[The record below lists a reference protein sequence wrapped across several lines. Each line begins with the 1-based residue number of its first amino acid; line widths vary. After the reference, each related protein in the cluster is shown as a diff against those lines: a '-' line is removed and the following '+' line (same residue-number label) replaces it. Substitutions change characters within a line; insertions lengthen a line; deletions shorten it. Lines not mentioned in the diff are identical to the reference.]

1 MNPYY
6 EQDGIT
12 IYHGDC
18 REVFPSL
25 PKADLMLTDPQ
36 YQLAN
41 GRKANTMGKSANR
54 SGSGNLLKGT
64 YLVNRDYGL
73 MRGDD
78 APFDP
83 SFLVPF
89 PSVVL
94 WGAIHYA
101 NKLPNA
107 TRWLV
112 WDKRVGVAS
121 DDNAD
126 CELAWTNIKGPARVF
141 RHLWKGVCRAGV
153 ENIAISGSKLH
164 PFQKPTAL
172 MRWCIC
178 LAPDASLI
186 LDPFMGSGTTLRAA
200 KDLGRRAIGIEI
212 EERYC
217 EIAAK
222 RLSQRVF
229 DFNAEQVSIEATA

>member
-1 MNPYY
+1 MKQYY
-6 EQDGIT
+6 EHDGCT

-18 REVFPSL
+18 REVL
-25 PKADLMLTDPQ
+25 PTLEQISAVVTDPP

-41 GRKANTMGKSANR
+41 GRKANTMGKTANR

-64 YLVNRDYGL
+64 YLQNRDYGA
-73 MRGDD
+73 MVGGDE
-78 APFDP
+78 PFEP
-83 SFLVPF
+83 SMFLGFREVI
-89 PSVVL
+89 L

-101 NKLPNA
+101 TELPNA
-107 TRWLV
+107 TKWLV
-112 WDKRVGVAS
+112 WDKREGVEI

-126 CELAWTNIKGPARVF
+126 CEMAWTNLKGPARIF
-141 RHLWKGVCRAGV
+141 RNLWKGVYRKGE
-153 ENIAISGSKLH
+153 ENISVAGAKLH
-164 PFQKPTAL
+164 PFQKPVEL

-178 LAPDASLI
+178 KLKYDGI
-186 LDPFMGSGTTLRAA
+186 VLDPFMGSGTTLRAA

-222 RLSQRVF
+222 RLAQGVF
-229 DFNAEQVSIEATA
+229 AFDDKM